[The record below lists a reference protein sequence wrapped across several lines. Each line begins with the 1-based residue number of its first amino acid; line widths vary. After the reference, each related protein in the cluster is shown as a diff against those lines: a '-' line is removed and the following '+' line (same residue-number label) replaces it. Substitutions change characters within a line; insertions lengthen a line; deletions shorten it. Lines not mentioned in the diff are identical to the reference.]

1 MENNNIT
8 DKISILI
15 SSCDKFSDLW
25 DTHIKLYK
33 KYWKGPLW
41 KTYLVTDKATE
52 KIYNGV
58 DIIVAKGNLD
68 FPMRIKYA
76 LEYIKTDFI
85 LLTLDDY
92 FLINNVKEK
101 DLEYLVKRVE
111 FEEIDYLMLYNRRR
125 CNHRKYTNIEQ
136 LEKINLLNKY
146 AITLYPAIWNK
157 KFLYNSVKDDMSPW
171 LYEPS
176 LTNYARIMMAN
187 CQFCHAGAFEILDVV
202 RKGKVLHKANRY
214 FIKNGI
220 NIGNREI
227 ISRFTEIKL
236 TVMDFISWYMPRK
249 VFVFCKK
256 LLINWGVRF
265 FSED

>member
-111 FEEIDYLMLYNRRR
+111 FEEIDYLEYYGLNDYNHTAQR
-125 CNHRKYTNIEQ
+125 IEGPD
-136 LEKINLLNKY
+136 LNKY
-146 AITLYPAIWNK
+146 IAENFIPEYLNFKIIMNENGTEYPDISIT
-157 KFLYNSVKDDMSPW
+157 
-171 LYEPS
+171 
-176 LTNYARIMMAN
+176 
-187 CQFCHAGAFEILDVV
+187 IL
-202 RKGKVLHKANRY
+202 
-214 FIKNGI
+214 
-220 NIGNREI
+220 
-227 ISRFTEIKL
+227 
-236 TVMDFISWYMPRK
+236 
-249 VFVFCKK
+249 
-256 LLINWGVRF
+256 
-265 FSED
+265 